1 MADDMSKRCV
11 VCKEGETSGKL
22 VQNPDIELILSIKD
36 SIKRAELG
44 EFNLKHLAE
53 YLTGLSETELK
64 LVRYHS
70 RSRKEV
76 VHIKMTER
84 AEKRSRSP
92 HDASLTHKVGRPSTS
107 RDSSRPKRTS
117 TKNQG

>member
-22 VQNPDIELILSIKD
+22 VQNPDIELISSIKN
-36 SIKRAELG
+36 SAVKRAKLG
-44 EFNLKHLAE
+44 DFDLKPLAE

-70 RSRKEV
+70 RCRKGV
-76 VHIKMTER
+76 VHIKITER
-84 AEKRSRSP
+84 AEKRSCSP
-92 HDASLTHKVGRPSTS
+92 HDA
-107 RDSSRPKRTS
+107 
-117 TKNQG
+117 

>member
-36 SIKRAELG
+36 SAVKRAELG
-44 EFNLKHLAE
+44 EFDLKHLAE
-53 YLTGLSETELK
+53 YLTRLSETELK

-70 RSRKEV
+70 RCRKGSF
-76 VHIKMTER
+76 I
-84 AEKRSRSP
+84 
-92 HDASLTHKVGRPSTS
+92 
-107 RDSSRPKRTS
+107 
-117 TKNQG
+117 